1 MNLRQAY
8 HAVNAVLDTLDY
20 GALFAGFH
28 RYKCALYTGSEICLD
43 GQMIPYQDDF
53 RGNTALEYGGEPIAI
68 WNLEADPVEDAE
80 LLAYFLVHEMFHCH
94 QRANN
99 EKRYPSELVL
109 LHYPGDLENFQ
120 KKYNENLYL
129 ADAWQKH
136 DEKAFRAF
144 ARIRMMRM
152 KAYPAMVRQELMVET
167 IEGMAEYVGLKALQT
182 INREKF
188 AVVVEEHLQKLRAQD
203 GCLFDVRRSCYY
215 SGALYALCLDRLG
228 GKIQNVFDGEQTV
241 YEQNPINVSD
251 GSAVEIKQYDFIP
264 HQYAMVSEKREK
276 LIAECIGQGKYT
288 PCKALIC
295 GYDPMNMFRVGDFI
309 YCKQFVCLDAG
320 GTIQTVNATV
330 VLQLEE
336 NSDQTIRGYY
346 CAKQHP

>member
-8 HAVNAVLDTLDY
+8 HAVNAVLDTLDF

-53 RGNTALEYGGEPIAI
+53 RGNTALEYGGKAIAI

-288 PCKALIC
+288 PCKALTC

>member
-8 HAVNAVLDTLDY
+8 HAVNAVLDTLDF

-53 RGNTALEYGGEPIAI
+53 RGNTALEYGGEAIAI

-203 GCLFDVRRSCYY
+203 GCLFDMRRSCYY

>member
-152 KAYPAMVRQELMVET
+152 KVYPAMVRQELMVET

-241 YEQNPINVSD
+241 YEQNPINVSG
-251 GSAVEIKQYDFIP
+251 GSAVEIKKYDFIP
-264 HQYAMVSEKREK
+264 HQHAMVREKREK
-276 LIAECIGQGKYT
+276 LIAECIGQGTYS

>member
-1 MNLRQAY
+1 
-8 HAVNAVLDTLDY
+8 
-20 GALFAGFH
+20 
-28 RYKCALYTGSEICLD
+28 
-43 GQMIPYQDDF
+43 
-53 RGNTALEYGGEPIAI
+53 
-68 WNLEADPVEDAE
+68 
-80 LLAYFLVHEMFHCH
+80 
-94 QRANN
+94 
-99 EKRYPSELVL
+99 
-109 LHYPGDLENFQ
+109 
-120 KKYNENLYL
+120 
-129 ADAWQKH
+129 
-136 DEKAFRAF
+136 
-144 ARIRMMRM
+144 MMRM